1 MCFWC
6 AIAIP
11 PGVLHLPRFPSTI
24 RLWQPDCVVCEGGN
38 EDSCY
43 ELPRRVTDTQSGSG
57 GGLFR
62 PFSISAVLLTLCNVS
77 GSIRLSRWR
86 GKERRE
92 QPRLGGHRLLCVPS
106 AHHHFR
112 SIGGACSYGG
122 LRRAWLSDQAFYS
135 LHSSPLFF
143 SLLECSFQF
152 STAAPSNGR
161 LSSSSSFTGSHRP
174 HAETERL
181 WPWCCQNCHF
191 SFFARPSCQPDGSA
205 VCI

>member
-1 MCFWC
+1 MRNCH
-6 AIAIP
+6 P
-11 PGVLHLPRFPSTI
+11 SGLPRFPPTI

-38 EDSCY
+38 EGSCY

-77 GSIRLSRWR
+77 GPIRLSRWR

-92 QPRLGGHRLLCVPS
+92 QSRPGGHRLLCVPS

-112 SIGGACSYGG
+112 SIGGRAAMVASGVPG
-122 LRRAWLSDQAFYS
+122 SAIRRFAVCI
-135 LHSSPLFF
+135 PRLF
-143 SLLECSFQF
+143 LLFLKCSFQF
-152 STAAPSNGR
+152 STAAPTNGR
-161 LSSSSSFTGSHRP
+161 LSPSSSFIRTGSHKP

-181 WPWCCQNCHF
+181 WPSCCQNCHF
-191 SFFARPSCQPDGSA
+191 SFFARPRPSCQADGSA